1 MELKACYHGD
11 YEIPFTIANPKV
23 TRNILAPS
31 RNSLQN
37 MLRLLCEAVNA
48 AEEQHTQLIASSIV
62 SSLARVSSVKVAL
75 HLVIAENSCVIK
87 GFCDFSETT
96 WQSSS
101 PHTGS
106 GKVCMC
112 RVWTFLGFHSSFNDE
127 TVWTLGK
134 AATADNLQVL
144 VVAYTRLKTL
154 QRQYLM
160 LFLISFLMTDL
171 LFLKKESLVWTWW
184 RQHDSNKLGRGQA
197 KD

>member
-11 YEIPFTIANPKV
+11 YEIPFTTANRKV
-23 TRNILAPS
+23 TKNILAPS

-37 MLRLLCEAVNA
+37 MLRLLCEAVNT
-48 AEEQHTQLIASSIV
+48 AEEQHTQLMASSIV
-62 SSLARVSSVKVAL
+62 SSLAPGSSVKVAL

-112 RVWTFLGFHSSFNDE
+112 RVWTSFGFHSSFNDE

-144 VVAYTRLKTL
+144 FVAYTRLKTL

-160 LFLISFLMTDL
+160 LFLISFFMTDL

-184 RQHDSNKLGRGQA
+184 RQHDSNKLERGQA

>member
-23 TRNILAPS
+23 TKTILAPS

-62 SSLARVSSVKVAL
+62 SSLAPVISVKVAL

-96 WQSSS
+96 
-101 PHTGS
+101 
-106 GKVCMC
+106 
-112 RVWTFLGFHSSFNDE
+112 
-127 TVWTLGK
+127 
-134 AATADNLQVL
+134 
-144 VVAYTRLKTL
+144 
-154 QRQYLM
+154 
-160 LFLISFLMTDL
+160 
-171 LFLKKESLVWTWW
+171 
-184 RQHDSNKLGRGQA
+184 
-197 KD
+197 